1 MKPFTICV
9 ATEQHLPY
17 VEAVVSALEEV
28 NRLTGNGVP
37 FRDAYR
43 AVGKAVE
50 DGSTKD
56 PWANCV
62 WNRFKDGSRLYWKD
76 FLSRNGSAWDPRR
89 GSGHTGPTRLSA

>member
-43 AVGKAVE
+43 AVGKAV
-50 DGSTKD
+50 
-56 PWANCV
+56 
-62 WNRFKDGSRLYWKD
+62 KDGSRPCWKD

-89 GSGHTGPTRLSA
+89 GSGHIGPTRLPA

>member
-50 DGSTKD
+50 DGS
-56 PWANCV
+56 
-62 WNRFKDGSRLYWKD
+62 RLCWKD

-89 GSGHTGPTRLSA
+89 G

>member
-50 DGSTKD
+50 DGSFHFEGTLHHTHEGSVGKL
-56 PWANCV
+56 CLEQIQG
-62 WNRFKDGSRLYWKD
+62 RFQAVLEG
-76 FLSRNGSAWDPRR
+76 FPF
-89 GSGHTGPTRLSA
+89 

>member
-28 NRLTGNGVP
+28 NRLTENGVP

-43 AVGKAVE
+43 AVGKAV
-50 DGSTKD
+50 
-56 PWANCV
+56 
-62 WNRFKDGSRLYWKD
+62 KDGSRLYWKD